1 VPAICAA
8 LLRRIITPG
17 TVVVAAAAAA
27 AAAAALVAVVATAN
41 GCSFSVSIHRGGNL
55 FDFID
60 IIVIRIAFAYRLLV
74 WLQACCIQRV

>member
-17 TVVVAAAAAA
+17 TVVVA

>member
-17 TVVVAAAAAA
+17 TVVV
-27 AAAAALVAVVATAN
+27 AAALVAVVATAN